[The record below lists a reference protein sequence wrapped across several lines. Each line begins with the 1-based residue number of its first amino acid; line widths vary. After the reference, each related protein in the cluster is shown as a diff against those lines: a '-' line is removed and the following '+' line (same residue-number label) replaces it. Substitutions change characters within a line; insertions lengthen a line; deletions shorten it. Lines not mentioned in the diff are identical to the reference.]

1 MGANVAIGR
10 EIVNDFKGDITAKD
24 DDRIKRYDSTENTS
38 DGSNVGGVLTYR
50 AIELMF
56 VFAVSRNLGP
66 VDAVTMAIN
75 PAEVTFRFENED
87 SPFVDSKAVDLQK
100 FGIRNDVIFDVIGV
114 GLGIWFRKITVYDDI
129 LRVEDFLQTKDQTS
143 FGRRKF
149 YWIG

>member
-1 MGANVAIGR
+1 MAIWR
-10 EIVNDFKGDITAKD
+10 EVVDDFEGDITAKD
-24 DDRIKRYDSTENTS
+24 DDGIKWYDGAENTGN
-38 DGSNVGGVLTYR
+38 GSNVGGVLTYR

-100 FGIRNDVIFDVIGV
+100 FSIRNDVIFDVIGV
-114 GLGIWFRKITVYDDI
+114 GLGIWFRKITVYDNI
-129 LRVEDFLQTKDQTS
+129 LGLKIFAD
-143 FGRRKF
+143 
-149 YWIG
+149 

>member
-1 MGANVAIGR
+1 MSANVAIWR
-10 EIVNDFKGDITAKD
+10 EVIDDFEGDITAKD
-24 DDRIKRYDSTENTS
+24 DNGIKWYDSAENTG
-38 DGSNVGGVLTYR
+38 DGGNVRGVLAHR

-100 FGIRNDVIFDVIGV
+100 FSIRNDVIFDVIGV

>member
-1 MGANVAIGR
+1 MAIWR
-10 EIVNDFKGDITAKD
+10 EVVDDFEGDITAKD
-24 DDRIKRYDSTENTS
+24 DDGIKWYDGAENTGN
-38 DGSNVGGVLTYR
+38 GSNVGGVLTYR

-100 FGIRNDVIFDVIGV
+100 FSIRNDVIFDVIGV
-114 GLGIWFRKITVYDDI
+114 GLGIWFRKITVYDNI
-129 LRVEDFLQTKDQTS
+129 LRVEDFCRLRPDEFRQA
-143 FGRRKF
+143 
-149 YWIG
+149 

>member
-1 MGANVAIGR
+1 MAIWR
-10 EIVNDFKGDITAKD
+10 KIIDDFEGDITAKD
-24 DDRIKRYDSTENTS
+24 DDRINRYNSPENAS
-38 DGSNVGGVLTYR
+38 NGSNVRGVLTYG

-56 VFAVSRNLGP
+56 VFAISRNLSP

-87 SPFVDSKAVDLQK
+87 SSFVDSKAVDLQK
-100 FGIRNDVIFDVIGV
+100 FSIRNDVIFDVIGV